1 MKRPTTLTVVL
12 IGMALGLGACSQA
25 SGEDEAARPSR
36 NGFSSSV
43 KFPLIIGEKSQIAR
57 FKSLHRDAVTYKVC
71 VKGPFR
77 LKTTVC
83 KFGTTGQS
91 GQISRISFVRKMLG
105 VYRVR
110 WFVRKTLVGEAE
122 YSIAI
127 E

>member
-83 KFGTTGQS
+83 KFGTTRRS
-91 GQISRISFVRKMLG
+91 GQISRISFARRMLG

-110 WFVRKTLVGEAE
+110 WFVRQTLVGEAE
-122 YSIAI
+122 YSIGI

>member
-1 MKRPTTLTVVL
+1 MKRLTTLALV
-12 IGMALGLGACSQA
+12 GMALGLGACSKA
-25 SGEDEAARPSR
+25 SGGDEAEKPLR
-36 NGFSSSV
+36 NDFSSSV
-43 KFPLIIGEKSQIAR
+43 KFPLIIGEKSQVAR
-57 FKSLHRDAVTYKVC
+57 FKSLHRDTVTYMVC